1 MAELVFRFKDKVL
14 GKHQI
19 QHRKTMSI
27 GRDKSNDIVIDNL
40 AVSTFHAKIESLG
53 GRFALV
59 DLKSRN
65 GTFVNEKL
73 VNSHWLKDGDIIH
86 IGKHSITFLAPDD
99 GAGAKDASP
108 ENLHTMKID
117 TREYR
122 ALMSQ
127 IKQTESEA
135 ASKSLPGK
143 QKKPVGVLSDLSGAT
158 SEIVLNKRLVKLG
171 KDPKSDVRVRGFA
184 VAAVAA
190 KITEL
195 ADGWYLSHVS
205 GLFKPKVNKQPVK
218 RSVQLNSLDTIEIG
232 STKFQFIVRH
242 DEADHR
248 KKANFAKPKRGPN
261 GYNGVKSW

>member
-1 MAELVFRFKDKVL
+1 MEELVIRFKDKVL

-19 QHRKTMSI
+19 QPGKTTSI
-27 GRDKSNDIVIDNL
+27 GRDKGNDIVIDNL

-59 DLKSRN
+59 DLKSKN

-99 GAGAKDASP
+99 GAGGQQVSP
-108 ENLHTMKID
+108 ENFHTMKID

-122 ALMSQ
+122 SLMSQ
-127 IKQTESEA
+127 NKRVESAA
-135 ASKSLPGK
+135 ASKPEPKK
-143 QKKPVGVLSDLSGAT
+143 QKKPVGVLSDLSDNR
-158 SEIVLNKRLVKLG
+158 SEIILSKKLVKLG

-184 VAAVAA
+184 LAGIAAT
-190 KITEL
+190 ITEL

-218 RSVQLNSLDTIEIG
+218 RSVKLNSLDTIEIG

-242 DEADHR
+242 DEAGH
-248 KKANFAKPKRGPN
+248 
-261 GYNGVKSW
+261 